1 MKKWKFALG
10 AISVQSL
17 IPLVTLSCND
27 PQAQELDRKNKLI
40 EQLHQQINELNQA
53 LGQKQN
59 DLTNANKQLLQVNSN
74 LALVQ
79 EQLVQAK
86 NTNAELES
94 QVAELKAQNKEL
106 NEQLQQNAS
115 DITNYQTQ
123 IARLQQQVKE
133 LQNNQEYKN
142 LAEQIKELNKQIVS
156 LQETIKQANDIHAQD
171 QEQIQ
176 TLKTQ
181 LAQAQK
187 DKSDLEQVLKT
198 KNDAISQA
206 ASQLQAAQ
214 EKVKELSTNNQ
225 ELQAT
230 IEANNT
236 TIKQNNATIASLKEQ
251 IKTNTEKVASLQA
264 QQEQLNKQVEQLL
277 AQLASAKSALEVAN
291 SSNATL
297 QEQNAKLLDEIAK
310 LKKQIS
316 DHSGE
321 SEIDKDK
328 VLSTAEIKKYYQ
340 EHPNLKQFKL
350 DTSVDGK
357 LENNKAYISSIL
369 NRTFSL
375 IWDFSDGTN
384 TAGTI
389 WLLDYHKESDTK
401 YKLFFA
407 TNYHVAAEL
416 YSDKDFAFNAQPNR
430 KKSIS
435 NIRLGAID
443 NWTIARRKYSY
454 KQLNHEMWPK
464 NLFLAHNFMDQEVSA
479 LYQGR
484 YYTEFSVIEFDYDI
498 EKFNALP
505 PLDPKLNEN
514 EKRIRIEELKQ
525 MKANN
530 NVLTNKLNNA
540 IKELDLSIEK
550 FKSGSYPMQNSTL
563 PYAGM
568 DYGSVALFAHNVLGT
583 KDGVIQQPNTINKI
597 NKVSSDI
604 EKYFGNV
611 KLQKQPTWDYF
622 AGYPFVNASRN
633 QLLYNVAPSMLG
645 SPSGLVR
652 SIDRNF
658 WRTIDWYNG
667 NVIANHGAEFNDEP
681 RSRFYGLAYENL
693 VPCDIIG
700 GASGSLVVNDS
711 NLPVGLLFGHN
722 GKQPLTDNQN
732 AQVALE
738 KALTV
743 GYALNMPFYSSDING
758 YVQPYNAIDGTD
770 KTKYPHQINSY
781 RETLT
786 KVYGQ
791 NYQTALF
798 K

>member
-17 IPLVTLSCND
+17 MPLMTLSCNE

-74 LALVQ
+74 LTLVQ

-86 NTNAELES
+86 DTNASLVS
-94 QVAELKAQNKEL
+94 QVTELNGQNKQL

-115 DITNYQTQ
+115 NIADYQTK
-123 IARLQQQVKE
+123 INRLQQQVKE

-156 LQETIKQANDIHAQD
+156 LQETIKQANDIQVQD
-171 QEQIQ
+171 REQIE
-176 TLKTQ
+176 TLKAQ
-181 LAQAQK
+181 LAQSQK
-187 DKSDLEQVLKT
+187 DKNNLEQALKA
-198 KNDAISQA
+198 KNDAINQV
-206 ASQLQAAQ
+206 ASQLQEAQ
-214 EKVKELSTNNQ
+214 EKVKELTASNE

-230 IEANNT
+230 IEANNA
-236 TIKQNNATIASLKEQ
+236 TIKQNNLTIVSLKEQ
-251 IKTNTEKVASLQA
+251 IKTNTEKVASLQT
-264 QQEQLNKQVEQLL
+264 QQEQLNKRVEQLL
-277 AQLASAKSALEVAN
+277 AQLASAKSALEIAN

-316 DHSGE
+316 DHSEE
-321 SEIDKDK
+321 SETDKDR

-340 EHPNLKQFKL
+340 QHPNLKQFKL
-350 DTSVDGK
+350 DTSVEGK

-375 IWDFSDGTN
+375 IWDFNDGTN

-416 YSDKDFAFNAQPNR
+416 YSDKDFTFNAQPNR
-430 KKSIS
+430 KKSIT

-443 NWTIARRKYSY
+443 NWTNKKRKYSY
-454 KQLNHEMWPK
+454 KQLNYEMWPK
-464 NLFLAHNFMDQEVSA
+464 NLFLAHNFMDQKVSA

-498 EKFNALP
+498 AKFNALP
-505 PLDPKLNEN
+505 TIDPKLNDN
-514 EKRIRIEELKQ
+514 EKRVRIEELKQ
-525 MKANN
+525 IKSDN
-530 NVLTNKLNNA
+530 NVLTKKLNNA

-583 KDGVIQQPNTINKI
+583 KDGIIQQPNTINKI
-597 NKVSSDI
+597 NKVSNDI

-633 QLLYNVAPSMLG
+633 QLLYNVVPSMLG
-645 SPSGLVR
+645 SSTGLVHN
-652 SIDRNF
+652 IDQNF

-667 NVIANHGAEFNDEP
+667 NVIADHGAEFNNEP

-722 GKQPLTDNQN
+722 HKQPLIDKEN
-732 AQVALE
+732 AQVQLE

-743 GYALNMPFYSSDING
+743 GYALNMPFYSSNING
-758 YVQPYNAIDGTD
+758 YVQPYNVIDGTD
-770 KTKYPHQINSY
+770 KTKYSHQVNSY
-781 RETLT
+781 RETLA
-786 KVYGQ
+786 KVYGS

>member
-17 IPLVTLSCND
+17 IPLVALSCND

-79 EQLVQAK
+79 EQLIQAK
-86 NTNAELES
+86 NTNAALES
-94 QVAELKAQNKEL
+94 QVEELKAQNKEL

-115 DITNYQTQ
+115 DITNCQTQ

-176 TLKTQ
+176 SLKAQ
-181 LAQAQK
+181 LA
-187 DKSDLEQVLKT
+187 
-198 KNDAISQA
+198 
-206 ASQLQAAQ
+206 
-214 EKVKELSTNNQ
+214 
-225 ELQAT
+225 
-230 IEANNT
+230 
-236 TIKQNNATIASLKEQ
+236 
-251 IKTNTEKVASLQA
+251 QA

-350 DTSVDGK
+350 DTNVDGK

-389 WLLDYHKESDTK
+389 WLLDYRKESDTK

-430 KKSIS
+430 KKSIT
-435 NIRLGAID
+435 NIRLGVID

-514 EKRIRIEELKQ
+514 EKRVRIEELKQ
-525 MKANN
+525 MKSNN

-645 SPSGLVR
+645 SSTGLVH

-667 NVIANHGAEFNDEP
+667 NVIANHGAEFNNEP

-732 AQVALE
+732 AQVQLE

-743 GYALNMPFYSSDING
+743 GYALNMPFYSSNING
-758 YVQPYNAIDGTD
+758 YVQPYNVIDGTD

-786 KVYGQ
+786 KVYGS